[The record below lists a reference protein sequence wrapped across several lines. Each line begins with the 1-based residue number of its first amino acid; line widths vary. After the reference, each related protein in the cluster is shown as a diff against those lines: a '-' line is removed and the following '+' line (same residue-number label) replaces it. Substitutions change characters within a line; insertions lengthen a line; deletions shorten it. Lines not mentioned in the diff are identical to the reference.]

1 MTITKNIIVF
11 FVIKTLNCIYEKFK
25 CDRDDKDDLTKYVNE
40 RNLTK
45 LFIDN
50 NDNIWFLNE
59 NIKYIFKFNVFYY
72 IF

>member
-50 NDNIWFLNE
+50 NDNI
-59 NIKYIFKFNVFYY
+59 
-72 IF
+72 